1 MIQIKNHWG
10 KYIYLLL
17 FLVLIA
23 CDPFNTKIENNEN
36 QIVSYQANNIVTP
49 SSIPT
54 KLNVVSWNIKFG
66 GARLDFFFDCHGKK
80 SLMKKN
86 KVEQNLQLV
95 IEKIN
100 QVNPDILFLQ
110 EVDILSKR
118 SAYIN
123 MVQWILDN
131 SELNYG
137 IYASQWTADY
147 IPSDGIGRINS
158 GNVILSKYPLSDNE
172 RIALPLIESQSGI
185 VQYFYL
191 RRNIVKTKA
200 TIDNQEL
207 FLFNTHLTAYGGNNI
222 KKDQLTILK
231 DRIDELNT
239 QNKAFIAGGDF
250 NTIPPSSLK
259 KSDFPDVICP
269 DAEDDNYETEEDYLT
284 DFYADYHP
292 AIPLENYKKDNSL
305 YFTHSIDK
313 DIFWN
318 RKIDYLFTN
327 QQISNGLTHQNKER
341 GGLEMMSRSDHAML
355 SSTIQFLQQ

>member
-1 MIQIKNHWG
+1 MIQIK
-10 KYIYLLL
+10 IYWDRYMYLSL
-17 FLVLIA
+17 FLVLMA
-23 CDPFNTKIENNEN
+23 CDPFNTKIENHEN
-36 QIVSYQANNIVTP
+36 QALTYQANNITTP
-49 SSIPT
+49 SSIPA

-66 GARLDFFFDCHGKK
+66 GARFDFFFDCHGTK

-86 KVEQNLQLV
+86 EVEQNLKLLV
-95 IEKIN
+95 EKIN

-118 SAYIN
+118 SAYID
-123 MVQWILDN
+123 MIQWILDN

-137 IYASQWTADY
+137 VYASQWAADY
-147 IPSDGIGRINS
+147 IPSDGIGKVNS
-158 GNVILSKYPLSDNE
+158 GNVILSKYPLSENE
-172 RIALPLIESQSGI
+172 RIALPLIESQSNI

-200 TIDNQEL
+200 TIGSQEL
-207 FLFNTHLTAYGGNNI
+207 FLFNTHLTAYGEDNI
-222 KKDQLTILK
+222 KKEQLTILK

-250 NTIPPSSLK
+250 NTIPPSSIK
-259 KSDFPDVICP
+259 KTDFADVVCSDT
-269 DAEDDNYETEEDYLT
+269 EDDNYEGEEDYLT
-284 DFYADYHP
+284 DFYNDYHS
-292 AIPLENYKKDNSL
+292 AIPLEYYKKDNSL

-313 DIFWN
+313 NIFWN

-327 QQISNGLTHQNKER
+327 QQISNGLTHQNNER

-355 SSTIQFLQQ
+355 SSTIEFLQQ